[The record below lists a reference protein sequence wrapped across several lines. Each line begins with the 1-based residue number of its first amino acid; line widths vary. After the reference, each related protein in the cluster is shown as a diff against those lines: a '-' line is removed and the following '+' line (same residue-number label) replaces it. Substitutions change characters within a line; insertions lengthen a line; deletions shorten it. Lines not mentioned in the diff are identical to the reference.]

1 MKVFCHHWRCDFT
14 SQAFH
19 EEIRIRNKRENLA
32 LFLEIDISTIGE
44 LNTMTIIDIM
54 NGLLNV
60 VKYGV
65 IRSIGENEAL

>member
-44 LNTMTIIDIM
+44 LNTMTM
-54 NGLLNV
+54 
-60 VKYGV
+60 
-65 IRSIGENEAL
+65 